1 MMKMMLSEIIIKRGL
16 FFKKIIQK
24 KTLIEKSQ
32 V

>member
-1 MMKMMLSEIIIKRGL
+1 MMKMILSGIIMKRVL

-32 V
+32 E